1 MVWKIL
7 QKWSNMEVESWE
19 NYRKWWIFQL
29 AGVDYW
35 KPEKKGRPSTIA
47 KLVSQMIPRT
57 IGFMAM
63 T

>member
-19 NYRKWWIFQL
+19 NDRKWWIFQL

-35 KPEKKGRPSTIA
+35 KPEKGAPIYNS
-47 KLVSQMIPRT
+47 
-57 IGFMAM
+57 
-63 T
+63 